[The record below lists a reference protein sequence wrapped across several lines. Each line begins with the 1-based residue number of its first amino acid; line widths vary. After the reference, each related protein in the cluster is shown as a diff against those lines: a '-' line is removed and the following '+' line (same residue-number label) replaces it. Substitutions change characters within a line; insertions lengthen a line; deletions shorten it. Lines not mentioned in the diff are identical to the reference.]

1 MNPMKTLMGA
11 LPIVAAAFGR
21 KFGVQVLVG
30 GDQAWTNGKTI
41 YIPAIGEDSDA
52 ATLAWG
58 YLTHE
63 AGHCRETDMDVYTKT
78 ARRDPLTANVL
89 NILEDVRIEN
99 AIRRAY
105 PGSRKWLDNIIGWLS
120 SNGRFNPPKKE
131 DPPPKVL
138 ASSLLLMARHRYCQQ
153 SFLKED
159 AAKAEE
165 VLRQVFP
172 ATFVHRYLGLLTDIP
187 GLNSTADTAELALR
201 IRGLI
206 EEEAEEPPPPEPPGQ
221 SGEDGDEGED
231 AGDDAS
237 EPEDAEGE
245 DEGDGDDAGQSEDTE
260 GEDDGDR
267 AGQSGDDEDED
278 DGNDADQSEGD
289 EGEDNG
295 NDADQSGS
303 DEGEDDGDDAGQS
316 GSDADQDDGQGREA
330 LRAVLSA
337 GAGDLPGD
345 TFEEVA
351 KALGQHASP
360 SGQVLMPSREQ
371 YDGDHAQGKAALQ
384 RVKGESAKLTARLQ
398 GLVEA
403 SQRTATRTVRRG
415 NRLDP
420 TKLFRVGVKDDR
432 IFARRDEK
440 VAPNTAMHLL
450 VDLSGS
456 MGDYGNYRTA
466 LDAAM
471 SLALALEPM
480 NGVSAAVSSFPSI
493 QGRNDQVTRLLSH
506 GDRVNRRAGAFVQY
520 ARGGTP
526 MTGAL
531 WYAAADLLARR
542 EERKV
547 IMVMTDGEPD
557 DFASAENM
565 VQKAAAAGVEM
576 IGVGIGVQVDNLFP
590 VAIRIRSVA
599 DLKGQLF
606 GIAEKLL
613 LR

>member
-89 NILEDVRIEN
+89 NILEDVRTEN

-105 PGSRKWLDNIIGWLS
+105 PGSRKWLDNTVGWLS

-172 ATFVHRYLGLLTDIP
+172 PTFVHRYLGLLTDIP

-267 AGQSGDDEDED
+267 AGQSGDDRMRTMATMPTSPKATKARTTATMPTSP
-278 DGNDADQSEGD
+278 GATRARTTATTPVSP
-289 EGEDNG
+289 
-295 NDADQSGS
+295 
-303 DEGEDDGDDAGQS
+303 
-316 GSDADQDDGQGREA
+316 EA
-330 LRAVLSA
+330 TQTRTTAK
-337 GAGDLPGD
+337 GAKPCGPFYPPVPG
-345 TFEEVA
+345 TSPGIPSR
-351 KALGQHASP
+351 KWRRP
-360 SGQVLMPSREQ
+360 SGNTP
-371 YDGDHAQGKAALQ
+371 HPA
-384 RVKGESAKLTARLQ
+384 
-398 GLVEA
+398 
-403 SQRTATRTVRRG
+403 
-415 NRLDP
+415 
-420 TKLFRVGVKDDR
+420 DR
-432 IFARRDEK
+432 
-440 VAPNTAMHLL
+440 
-450 VDLSGS
+450 S
-456 MGDYGNYRTA
+456 
-466 LDAAM
+466 
-471 SLALALEPM
+471 
-480 NGVSAAVSSFPSI
+480 
-493 QGRNDQVTRLLSH
+493 
-506 GDRVNRRAGAFVQY
+506 
-520 ARGGTP
+520 
-526 MTGAL
+526 
-531 WYAAADLLARR
+531 
-542 EERKV
+542 
-547 IMVMTDGEPD
+547 
-557 DFASAENM
+557 
-565 VQKAAAAGVEM
+565 
-576 IGVGIGVQVDNLFP
+576 
-590 VAIRIRSVA
+590 
-599 DLKGQLF
+599 
-606 GIAEKLL
+606 
-613 LR
+613 